1 MNKANLNFKVFWRLE
16 KVKGF
21 WVHLVVFN
29 GAFYRSEKVKLWSLD
44 QSTFAGEK
52 MLNEVEK
59 INLRISAARLVTS
72 SQRSFLSVFI
82 SLPCI
87 LKHLH
92 CNKNM
97 LGKLLLLSK

>member
-1 MNKANLNFKVFWRLE
+1 MNKANLSFKVFWRLA

-21 WVHLVVFN
+21 WVHVFVFN
-29 GAFYRSEKVKLWSLD
+29 GAFYCSEKVKLWSLD

-59 INLRISAARLVTS
+59 INQCISAARLVTA

-82 SLPCI
+82 SPC
-87 LKHLH
+87 LV
-92 CNKNM
+92 
-97 LGKLLLLSK
+97 S